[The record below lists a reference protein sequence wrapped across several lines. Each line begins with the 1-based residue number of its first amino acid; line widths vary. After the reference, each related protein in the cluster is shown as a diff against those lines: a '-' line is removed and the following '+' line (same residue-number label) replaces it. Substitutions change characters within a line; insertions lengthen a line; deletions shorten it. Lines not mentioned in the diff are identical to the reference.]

1 MRKSLFIFLLTALV
15 LLLAP
20 AARPASAAESG
31 EDVIRVQ
38 LSTGNVSRIEIAVE
52 GEYSCLSAVFTGGT
66 LVAEARDGLVTLSH
80 SELGVLGSGDSMT
93 VVRGDQPTWAAFL
106 TLENRRYGTTRYAG
120 DMIFA
125 LSGENRL
132 SVINRVGMTAYL
144 NGVVGGE
151 LSNDHPAEALKAQ
164 TVAAKCFALT
174 CIDPSEPFDLND
186 TPQDQVYKGYQP
198 ANEAV
203 AAAVDAVKNDVLL
216 LDGNVVRCYYC
227 TSNGGQAITPAMRW
241 GKENAQD
248 AAYALTYD
256 PYDLDGSEGAARL
269 RVLPDADGIPEGLYR
284 FLLAM
289 LEAQSPGEVYRI
301 HSVVSFT
308 GRHEMDAVEG
318 RRFAPVGLA
327 PQEQACIRLDCIL
340 SDGASAERTLA
351 FPLYR
356 LLEDGVIDC
365 PGANVWF
372 VMPED
377 DGSWSV
383 VFSRAIGHRVGMSH
397 YGMLYCAEIGFTY
410 DEILSFYY
418 PGATLVHGGPADAAP
433 TPTAASSDA
442 TAAPAFVPNATEPP
456 SLLERIFGR

>member
-1 MRKSLFIFLLTALV
+1 M
-15 LLLAP
+15 
-20 AARPASAAESG
+20 
-31 EDVIRVQ
+31 
-38 LSTGNVSRIEIAVE
+38 
-52 GEYSCLSAVFTGGT
+52 
-66 LVAEARDGLVTLSH
+66 
-80 SELGVLGSGDSMT
+80 
-93 VVRGDQPTWAAFL
+93 
-106 TLENRRYGTTRYAG
+106 
-120 DMIFA
+120 
-125 LSGENRL
+125 
-132 SVINRVGMTAYL
+132 
-144 NGVVGGE
+144 
-151 LSNDHPAEALKAQ
+151 
-164 TVAAKCFALT
+164 
-174 CIDPSEPFDLND
+174 
-186 TPQDQVYKGYQP
+186 
-198 ANEAV
+198 
-203 AAAVDAVKNDVLL
+203 KNDVLL

-241 GKENAQD
+241 SKENAQD

-301 HSVVSFT
+301 RSVVSFT
-308 GRHEMDAVEG
+308 GRHEMDAAEG

-340 SDGASAERTLA
+340 SDGTSGERTLA

-383 VFSRAIGHRVGMSH
+383 VFSRAIGHRVGMSQ

-410 DEILSFYY
+410 DEILSF
-418 PGATLVHGGPADAAP
+418 
-433 TPTAASSDA
+433 
-442 TAAPAFVPNATEPP
+442 
-456 SLLERIFGR
+456 